1 MSVKAAVAV
10 GLSVFTAFVAVYRN
24 KRRADHLFE
33 DDDFNLNV
41 PFLLGVASL
50 IGFAAGLMA
59 YSITLPRMDWRWVVG
74 SFIACMLA
82 YTSSRQSAD
91 GELYKR
97 ERAII
102 EGMTFGSILCILVF
116 FDLHF
121 RLIKRL
127 SGR

>member
-10 GLSVFTAFVAVYRN
+10 GLSVFTAFVSVYRN
-24 KRRADHLFE
+24 KRKAGRLFE

-41 PFLLGVASL
+41 PFLLFVAGL
-50 IGFAAGLMA
+50 LGFASGLMA

-74 SFIACMLA
+74 SFLACMYA
-82 YTSSRQSAD
+82 YTWSRQSAD
-91 GELYKR
+91 GDLYDR

-102 EGMTFGSILCILVF
+102 EGMTFGSVLCILVF

-121 RLIKRL
+121 RLMKRL